1 MGFKE
6 YFLANE
12 LKLRGAVLMNNP
24 LVPTEIPKT
33 GFVNSGARKMNMMAP
48 VQPYKPKPHNP
59 LFRMGK
65 SSLKS

>member
-12 LKLRGAVLMNNP
+12 LKIRSVVLKGNP
-24 LVPTEIPKT
+24 QVPCAIPKT
-33 GFVNSGARKMNMMAP
+33 GFQNSGARKMNMMAA
-48 VQPYKPKPHNP
+48 VQPYKPKPHQP
-59 LFRMGK
+59 IFRLGK